1 MMKKTY
7 IEPQM
12 KVVEVKMENMIC
24 GSELS
29 VYIENDPD
37 RMEDWEIDKYG
48 W

>member
-12 KVVEVKMENMIC
+12 KVVEVKTENMIC
-24 GSELS
+24 QSQLD
-29 VYIENDPD
+29 VYLENAPD
-37 RMEDWEIDKYG
+37 KLEDWDVEKFS

>member
-24 GSELS
+24 GSELR
-29 VYIENDPD
+29 VYFENDTD
-37 RMEDWEIDKYG
+37 KLEDWDVQTYG

>member
-1 MMKKTY
+1 MKKTY

-12 KVVEVKMENMIC
+12 KVVEVKMENIIC

-37 RMEDWEIDKYG
+37 ILEDWDVQTYG

>member
-12 KVVEVKMENMIC
+12 KVVEVKTENMIC
-24 GSELS
+24 QSQLD
-29 VYIENDPD
+29 VYLENNSDIL
-37 RMEDWEIDKYG
+37 EDWDVEKFS